1 MGGDEAPFPSRP
13 WKRRSSSRAAP
24 GVSMTRCHV
33 GSFGEGGAAA
43 PPHAHG
49 CLSPRR
55 FCSPQAGSSEVRAGR
70 GRAPRAEKSFRR
82 SLSGWASFR
91 GPARPSESLLGSPPA
106 QRGCSPSFRHAK
118 ARIMREWP
126 SDRAYRPELFVE
138 RPGNL
143 HKARCTRQGPSFRHH
158 AGRVVIPFQLYTHTR
173 PADGHVVIMRSAN
186 LEMHGAGLWGGF
198 FSFW

>member
-1 MGGDEAPFPSRP
+1 MTCSCRGGLALGGDEAPFPSRP

-24 GVSMTRCHV
+24 GVSMTRCHA

-126 SDRAYRPELFVE
+126 SDRAYRPELCVE
-138 RPGNL
+138 RPL
-143 HKARCTRQGPSFRHH
+143 YEARTVVQAPCWPRRHS
-158 AGRVVIPFQLYTHTR
+158 V
-173 PADGHVVIMRSAN
+173 PAIHPHQAS
-186 LEMHGAGLWGGF
+186 
-198 FSFW
+198 